1 MKEDKQKLHNQ
12 ENPSDDDSSSSSEE
26 DENAELLT
34 EELED
39 GFYKVLSHLKKKGSK
54 LYDEG
59 IRFFP
64 ANSADEDKQN
74 SDKGSSTPKKSL
86 KEYRDW
92 LRGQK
97 EHVGNEQVK
106 NDLDALHNF
115 WTNPTLNKDEQFLR
129 DYILNKKFLEPDD
142 NFNLEEELKKLN
154 DEEEEIEKEFLYE
167 HKYNCRFE
175 NGEEDQPTKHKS
187 KTKKKKKKGDISIE
201 ESDDT
206 LKNQSHNDS
215 VQDASNVEESTADST
230 NKKRKKKRKRSLEN
244 QSLEETEGVVEG
256 EQHIKTEKNSK
267 RIRLG
272 EKNKNKVKTNEES
285 PASEVITES
294 LPEKSK
300 RKLENVDNEN
310 TTVKS
315 YQNIPRNLQMKNS
328 KGKLKMR
335 HRNRNKEQWVIKK
348 STSSSTKDGNLQTV
362 DIKHK
367 QNKVNKMSNGH
378 KFVGD
383 SNAKKFK
390 SKENKHFQDLIV
402 KEKKNKQKK
411 LRKIR
416 SKKQKAANVLSK
428 R

>member
-39 GFYKVLSHLKKKGSK
+39 GFFKVLSHLKKKGSK

-106 NDLDALHNF
+106 NDLEALHNF

-142 NFNLEEELKKLN
+142 NFNLEEELKKLS

-175 NGEEDQPTKHKS
+175 NGEEDQPTKNKS

-206 LKNQSHNDS
+206 LKNQSHSPNDS
-215 VQDASNVEESTADST
+215 VQDGSNVEESTADST

-244 QSLEETEGVVEG
+244 QSLEETEGVVE
-256 EQHIKTEKNSK
+256 
-267 RIRLG
+267 
-272 EKNKNKVKTNEES
+272 
-285 PASEVITES
+285 
-294 LPEKSK
+294 
-300 RKLENVDNEN
+300 
-310 TTVKS
+310 S

-348 STSSSTKDGNLQTV
+348 STSSSTKDGNPQTV

-367 QNKVNKMSNGH
+367 QNKLNKMSNGH

-383 SNAKKFK
+383 SNAKKFQ
-390 SKENKHFQDLIV
+390 SKENKHFQNLIV

-416 SKKQKAANVLSK
+416 SKKQKAANVLGK